1 MNTLRSITIALCIFL
16 CGHALAQTQSMDA
29 ELSAL
34 TEKLAAQ
41 IKDHGSKKVTVL
53 DFTDLQGGSSELGK
67 YIAEQLT
74 VDFVMTKRD
83 FSVLDRANLKSILA
97 EHKLT
102 ATGLV
107 DPENAKK
114 LGQFAGVDA
123 LIIGTIIPVNTNIN
137 LTAKIITTDTA
148 EIIGAAKAGFAAD
161 NTVQQLLS
169 HPAKP
174 EDITGASQQLPNAPS
189 KQFGNLIVS
198 IYKLRSLNN
207 GIIEVDLDI
216 QNKGDKNTIAV
227 AMYHDKCFVPP
238 CTLQSSLVAGD
249 GTQFIS
255 YDEGLTGIGS
265 TRFSPKPLT
274 EVEPG
279 GDIKASIK
287 FLPRG
292 RISDSVTTFTFQA
305 ELVVNQNYNANAY
318 DNLPLDQN
326 AALPLYCKLQNLV
339 LELPVKNGQ

>member
-1 MNTLRSITIALCIFL
+1 MKSQHFIATILCIVL
-16 CGHALAQTQSMDA
+16 CGQTLGRAQDMDT
-29 ELSAL
+29 ELSKL
-34 TEKLAAQ
+34 TEDLAGK

-114 LGQFAGVDA
+114 FGLFAGVDA
-123 LIIGTIIPVNTNIN
+123 LIIGNIIPVGTNIN
-137 LTAKIITTDTA
+137 LTVKIITTETA
-148 EIIGAAKAGFAAD
+148 EVFGGAKAKFKSD
-161 NTVQQLLS
+161 ETVRQFLS
-169 HPAKP
+169 KPTKP
-174 EDITGASQQLPNAPS
+174 EDIAGASQPQRPVIS
-189 KQFGNLIVS
+189 KQFGNLCVVLD
-198 IYKLRSLNN
+198 KLRGLDN
-207 GIIEVDLDI
+207 GFIEVDLTF
-216 QNKGDKNTIAV
+216 QNKSDKNPIAV
-227 AMYHDKCFVPP
+227 AMYHDVCYVPP

-249 GTQFIS
+249 GTQFVCDDS
-255 YDEGLTGIGS
+255 DLTGIGS

-279 GDIKASIK
+279 GEIKASIRFK
-287 FLPRG
+287 PHG
-292 RISDSVTTFTFQA
+292 RISDSVTTVTLQA
-305 ELVVNQNYNANAY
+305 ELVVNQNYSARAY
-318 DNLPLDQN
+318 DNHQLDQN
-326 AALPLYCKLQNLV
+326 SLPPYCKLQNLV
-339 LELPVKNGQ
+339 LEIPVKSGR

>member
-1 MNTLRSITIALCIFL
+1 MNPKRLVTTILCLVL
-16 CGHALAQTQSMDA
+16 CGHALAQTQSMDT

-148 EIIGAAKAGFAAD
+148 EIIGAAKAGFTAD
-161 NTVQQLLS
+161 NTVQQFLS
-169 HPAKP
+169 HPTKP
-174 EDITGASQQLPNAPS
+174 ESADQPASALPPELKKPFGDLSVKIESFLSSGNNVYGSERLTLTITNASGTDIYGLAVDQDLYRNFNFHNSRGDWVEVTDVSGVEKGYSQGGNDFHGSFTDIPPKSSITIVIQGRIAWNGTRMGDYRPYRLSTVVFFSTESQGLYPNLR
-189 KQFGNLIVS
+189 KYNLIV
-198 IYKLRSLNN
+198 
-207 GIIEVDLDI
+207 
-216 QNKGDKNTIAV
+216 
-227 AMYHDKCFVPP
+227 
-238 CTLQSSLVAGD
+238 
-249 GTQFIS
+249 
-255 YDEGLTGIGS
+255 
-265 TRFSPKPLT
+265 
-274 EVEPG
+274 
-279 GDIKASIK
+279 DIK
-287 FLPRG
+287 
-292 RISDSVTTFTFQA
+292 
-305 ELVVNQNYNANAY
+305 
-318 DNLPLDQN
+318 
-326 AALPLYCKLQNLV
+326 
-339 LELPVKNGQ
+339 

>member
-1 MNTLRSITIALCIFL
+1 MNPKRFVTTILCLVLCSHTIAQ
-16 CGHALAQTQSMDA
+16 AQDMDT
-29 ELSAL
+29 ELSKL
-34 TEKLAAQ
+34 TEDLAAK

-161 NTVQQLLS
+161 NTVQQFLS
-169 HPAKP
+169 RPVKP

-189 KQFGNLIVS
+189 KTFGNLVVS
-198 IYKLRSLNN
+198 VHNLRTLNN
-207 GIIEVDLDI
+207 NIIQIDLDF
-216 QNKGDKNTIAV
+216 QNKSDKNTIAV
-227 AMYHDKCFVPP
+227 AMYQDKCFSPR
-238 CTLQSSLVAGD
+238 CALQSSLVAGD

-255 YDEGLTGIGS
+255 YDEDLTGIRS

-305 ELVVNQNYNANAY
+305 ELVVNQNYIASAY
-318 DNLPLDQN
+318 NNLPLDQN
-326 AALPLYCKLQNLV
+326 STLPPYCKLQNLV
-339 LELPVKNGQ
+339 LDIPVKNGK